1 MRIKCLD
8 KFKPLLEKP
17 KRVKILVGG
26 RGSTK
31 STFVAD
37 YVLACIS
44 QGQLWCC
51 AREFQNSIDESVHRL
66 LEDEVERCGFTGFSS
81 SKTDISHVSGGRN
94 FYRGLARNVQSL
106 KSMLS
111 GVDGLWIEEGE
122 TLSGNTLRV
131 LTASLRVSAKD
142 AEKIL
147 AGEEMKMPEIWI
159 TMNRGS
165 VADPVADKWLKR
177 AEPALERT
185 GFYEDDMM
193 MAVEVNYTDMPRDWF
208 LASGLEQERLDDLEN
223 MPRPL
228 YDHKWHGKYL
238 ETVDNP
244 LILPEWFDAA
254 VDAHKKSKAFT
265 PRGAIIAAYD
275 PFDDGDDAASV
286 AIRHGSIIRSI
297 HTRNTGEI
305 DVCTD
310 WATDI
315 AIKAGADWFYWDGD
329 GMGTGLKRQ
338 IATAFRGKR
347 IRWEMFRGSLSGK
360 AMDDAERVFES
371 GLGEHDENLKR
382 ERRTY
387 QHTFLNNRSR
397 YYSDLAN
404 RFHKT
409 YRHITKGEY
418 IDPDEMI
425 ALDSGGIKDLAA
437 VKAQVCRIPL
447 RPRGDGLVQVMSKQE
462 MKSKLKMPSPNDA
475 DALMMSMKF
484 PAVATVGEPASFEPE
499 FEQ

>member
-1 MRIKCLD
+1 MRIKCLK
-8 KFKPLLEKP
+8 KFRPLLERP
-17 KRVKILVGG
+17 KRIKILVGG

-37 YVLACIS
+37 YVLACMS

-66 LEDEVERCGFTGFSS
+66 LEDEIERCGFNGFAS
-81 SKTDISHVSGGRN
+81 SKTDLRHASGGRN

-122 TLSGNTLRV
+122 SLSDNTLRV
-131 LTASLRVSAKD
+131 LTASVRVGAKD

-147 AGEEMKMPEIWI
+147 AGDDFKMPEIWI

-165 VADPVADKWLKR
+165 SSDPVAQKWLKR
-177 AEPALERT
+177 AEPTLERC
-185 GFYEDDMM
+185 GFYEDDMIM
-193 MAVEVNYTDMPRDWF
+193 VLEVNYTDMPRSWF

-223 MPRPL
+223 MPRPM

-238 ETVDNP
+238 ESTENP

-254 VDAHKKSKAFT
+254 VDAHKKSKAFV
-265 PRGAIIAAYD
+265 PRGAIFATYD
-275 PFDDGDDAASV
+275 PFDDGDDAASLS
-286 AIRHGSIIRSI
+286 IRHGSIVKAI
-297 HTRNTGEI
+297 HTKDTGEI
-305 DVCTD
+305 DECTD
-310 WATDI
+310 WATGL
-315 AIKAGADWFYWDGD
+315 AIQNGADWFYWDGD

-347 IRWEMFRGSLSGK
+347 IQWEMFRGGLAGK
-360 AMDDAERVFES
+360 AMDDAEMPYEL
-371 GLGEHDENLKR
+371 GLGEHDENRKR
-382 ERRTY
+382 RLY
-387 QHTFLNNRSR
+387 KDVFLNNRAR
-397 YYSDLAN
+397 YYVDLAT
-404 RFHKT
+404 RFQNT
-409 YRHITKGEY
+409 YKHIVKGEY
-418 IDPDEMI
+418 IDPAEMI
-425 ALDSGGIKDLAA
+425 SLDSDGIKDLPA

-447 RPRGDGLVQVMSKQE
+447 VPRGDGLIQVMSKKD

-475 DALMMSMKF
+475 DALMMSMKIPKL
-484 PAVATVGEPASFEPE
+484 PAAGEPSYFEPD

>member
-1 MRIKCLD
+1 MRIKCLN
-8 KFKPLLEKP
+8 KFRPLLERP

-31 STFVAD
+31 STFAAD
-37 YVLACIS
+37 YVLSCMA

-66 LEDEVERCGFTGFSS
+66 LEDEIERCGFPGFAS
-81 SKTDISHVSGGRN
+81 SKTDLRHDSGGRN
-94 FYRGLARNVQSL
+94 FYKGLARNAHSL

-122 TLSGNTLRV
+122 TLSDNTLRL
-131 LTASLRVSAKD
+131 LTASVRVSAKD
-142 AEKIL
+142 AELLI
-147 AGEEMKMPEIWI
+147 AGEEFKMPEIWI

-165 VADPVADKWLKR
+165 SADPVAQKWLKR
-177 AEPALERT
+177 AEPALERC
-185 GFYEDDMM
+185 GFYEDDMVM
-193 MAVEVNYTDMPRDWF
+193 VVEVNFTDMPRSWF
-208 LASGLEQERLDDLEN
+208 LASGLEEERLDDLKN

-238 ETVDNP
+238 ETTENP

-254 VDAHKKSKAFT
+254 VDAHKKSKAFE

-286 AIRHGSIIRSI
+286 GIRHGSIIKAI
-297 HTRNTGEI
+297 HSRDTGEI
-305 DVCTD
+305 DECTD
-310 WATDI
+310 WATGI

-338 IATAFRGKR
+338 LALNFRGKA
-347 IRWEMFRGSLSGK
+347 IRWEMFKGSLSGK
-360 AMDDAERVFES
+360 AMDDAESQHES
-371 GLGEHDENLKR
+371 GLGEHDEARKQR
-382 ERRTY
+382 QY
-387 QHTFLNNRSR
+387 KDVYLNNRAR
-397 YYSDLAN
+397 YYTDLSK
-404 RFHKT
+404 RFHNT
-409 YRHITKGEY
+409 YRHIVKGEY
-418 IDPDEMI
+418 IDPDLMI
-425 ALDSGGIKDLAA
+425 SLDSDGIKDLPA

-447 RPRGDGLVQVMSKQE
+447 VQRGDGLIQVMSKKE
-462 MKSKLKMPSPNDA
+462 MKQKLKMPSPNDA
-475 DALMMSMKF
+475 DVLMMSMKF
-484 PAVATVGEPASFEPE
+484 PKLPAAGEPNSFEPD